1 MLPVTIMSVT
11 LKASLNHDIGTYR
24 NSKHSD
30 HYQGGKDW
38 FVITV
43 STSLLRIKFPLT
55 QAAGKIEDV
64 MFNQNPDKW
73 VDLST
78 LSVHF
83 PGVV

>member
-1 MLPVTIMSVT
+1 MLPVTIVSAT
-11 LKASLNHDIGTYR
+11 LKASLSHDIGTYR

-38 FVITV
+38 LVITV
-43 STSLLRIKFPLT
+43 SASSSRIKFPLT
-55 QAAGKIEDV
+55 QAAGKIENV
-64 MFNQNPDKW
+64 MFNQNPDER
-73 VDLST
+73 VDVPT